1 MELDQRVKALEYEIK
16 ILKNEIQRTLLD
28 IQEQVLIHY
37 YPTLRSDDSLPP
49 EAIAQAFSAKQAA
62 AASSAAGPA
71 PASAPIPAVKK
82 VSLEDI
88 RAQSEPAAALATAA
102 TLAAAAP
109 ARTGRDQSIM
119 VNLSEWISTNAPK
132 IGGERI
138 AKIVEVCGN
147 KGIIPAE
154 TKAVLMRIASLSKD
168 AAPDQVPV
176 NEILNTLLKL
186 DGVLGRAADVEEAL
200 VLIEE
205 AQLG

>member
-62 AASSAAGPA
+62 AVSPAAVPA
-71 PASAPIPAVKK
+71 PAPAPIPAVKK
-82 VSLEDI
+82 VTLEDI
-88 RAQSEPAAALATAA
+88 RAQSEPAAAFTAA
-102 TLAAAAP
+102 TP
-109 ARTGRDQSIM
+109 ARTGSDQSIM

-138 AKIVEVCGN
+138 GKIVEVCGN

-154 TKAVLMRIASLSKD
+154 TKAVLMRVASLSKD

-176 NEILNTLLKL
+176 NEILNALLKL

-205 AQLG
+205 AKLG

>member
-62 AASSAAGPA
+62 AVSPAAVPA
-71 PASAPIPAVKK
+71 PAPAPIPAVKK

-88 RAQSEPAAALATAA
+88 RAQSEPAAAFTAA
-102 TLAAAAP
+102 TP
-109 ARTGRDQSIM
+109 ARTGSDQSIM

-138 AKIVEVCGN
+138 GKIVEVCGN

-154 TKAVLMRIASLSKD
+154 TKAVLMRVASLSKD

-176 NEILNTLLKL
+176 NEILNALLKL

-205 AQLG
+205 AKLG